1 MPGKRTDMKVLILS
15 CNTGEGHNSAAR
27 ALMSHLLSR
36 GIDCTVTDT
45 LSLVGKNASQRVSDF
60 YIYSTRTNLFKH
72 MYRVGMAVS
81 DMMDIVKSPVYL
93 WNKSY
98 SNKLQKYISSNGFD
112 AVICVHLFPAQAMSA
127 LRLNGKSTIPTI
139 FVMTDYSWIPFLDE
153 TVMDY
158 YVIPH
163 EHLIEEFT
171 SNGIP
176 REKLL
181 AYGIPVSDIFFEKAP
196 KSIARKQIAEH
207 FGWDIPSWKN
217 WFLVMTGSMGFGSTQ
232 EIIDETIR
240 QSPDRTEVIVICG
253 RNEGMQKRLQQDNKA
268 FSNIH
273 PVGYTDRIPLLMDA
287 CDVLFT
293 KPGGI
298 SSTEAI
304 SKGIPIIHTAPIPGY
319 ESRNAEFFHF
329 HGMSY
334 SSEDIAYQ
342 VHIALRLCDDME
354 YRNTMTGAQRL
365 NAKPDT
371 CHNICSLLTDRVS

>member
-1 MPGKRTDMKVLILS
+1 MKVLILS

-27 ALMSHLLSR
+27 ALKSHLMS
-36 GIDCTVTDT
+36 IDIECTVTDT
-45 LSLVGKNASQRVSDF
+45 LSLVGKHTSQRISDF
-60 YIYSTRTNLFKH
+60 YIYSTKTSLFKH
-72 MYRVGMAVS
+72 IYRIGETVS
-81 DMMDIVKSPVYL
+81 EVLENVKSPVYL

-98 SNKLQKYISSNGFD
+98 SSKLQKYISSHGFD
-112 AVICVHLFPAQAMSA
+112 AVICVHLFPAQAMTA
-127 LRLNGKSTIPTI
+127 LRLSGKCRLPTI

-171 SNGIP
+171 ANGIP
-176 REKLL
+176 REKLR
-181 AYGIPVSDIFFEKAP
+181 AYGIPVSENFFQSYPKAV
-196 KSIARKQIAEH
+196 ARKEIADY
-207 FGWDIPSWKN
+207 FGWDIPSRNN
-217 WFLVMTGSMGFGSTQ
+217 WFLVMTGSMGFGSVQ

-240 QSPDRTEVIVICG
+240 QSLDGTEIIIICG
-253 RNEGMQKRLQQDNKA
+253 RNEDMLKRLKQDNRY
-268 FSNIH
+268 FPNIH

-304 SKGIPIIHTAPIPGY
+304 SKGIPMILTAPIPGY

-329 HGMSY
+329 HGMAY
-334 SSEDIAYQ
+334 SSTDIAYQ
-342 VHIALRLCDDME
+342 VHTALRLCKDAE
-354 YRNTMTGAQRL
+354 YRKMMTGAQKL
-365 NAKPDT
+365 NARPDT
-371 CHNICSLLTDRVS
+371 CHDICSLITDRVS

>member
-1 MPGKRTDMKVLILS
+1 
-15 CNTGEGHNSAAR
+15 
-27 ALMSHLLSR
+27 
-36 GIDCTVTDT
+36 
-45 LSLVGKNASQRVSDF
+45 
-60 YIYSTRTNLFKH
+60 
-72 MYRVGMAVS
+72 
-81 DMMDIVKSPVYL
+81 
-93 WNKSY
+93 
-98 SNKLQKYISSNGFD
+98 
-112 AVICVHLFPAQAMSA
+112 
-127 LRLNGKSTIPTI
+127 
-139 FVMTDYSWIPFLDE
+139 
-153 TVMDY
+153 
-158 YVIPH
+158 
-163 EHLIEEFT
+163 
-171 SNGIP
+171 
-176 REKLL
+176 
-181 AYGIPVSDIFFEKAP
+181 
-196 KSIARKQIAEH
+196 
-207 FGWDIPSWKN
+207 
-217 WFLVMTGSMGFGSTQ
+217 
-232 EIIDETIR
+232 
-240 QSPDRTEVIVICG
+240 
-253 RNEGMQKRLQQDNKA
+253 MQKRLQQDNKA

>member
-1 MPGKRTDMKVLILS
+1 MKVLILS
-15 CNTGEGHNSAAR
+15 CNTGEGHNSAAK
-27 ALMSHLLSR
+27 ALKSHLLSI
-36 GIDCTVTDT
+36 GIDCTITDT
-45 LSLVGKNASQRVSDF
+45 FSLVGNHASQRLSDF

-72 MYRVGMAVS
+72 MYRIGEAVS
-81 DMMDIVKSPVYL
+81 DMLDTVKSPVYL

-98 SNKLQKYISSNGFD
+98 SHKLQKYISSNGFD
-112 AVICVHLFPAQAMSA
+112 AVICVHLFPAQAMTA
-127 LRLNGKSTIPTI
+127 LRLSGKSSIPTV

-171 SNGIP
+171 ANGIP
-176 REKLL
+176 REKLH
-181 AYGIPVSDIFFEKAP
+181 AFGIPVSDKYFRSSPKAE
-196 KSIARKQIAEH
+196 ARKQIAGH
-207 FGWDIPSWKN
+207 FGWDIPLWKN

-240 QSPDRTEVIVICG
+240 QSQDRTEVIVICG
-253 RNEGMQKRLQQDNKA
+253 RNQDMLESLTQDNRYLP
-268 FSNIH
+268 NIH

-304 SKGIPIIHTAPIPGY
+304 SKGIPMIHTAPIPGY

-334 SSEDIAYQ
+334 SSTDIAYQ
-342 VHIALRLCDDME
+342 VHTALRLCEDAD
-354 YRNTMTGAQRL
+354 YRKTMTGAQRL

-371 CHNICSLLTDRVS
+371 CHNICSLITDRVS